1 VKVFAIAPYEGLKEI
16 IIELGRNQD
25 FELHVEV
32 GDLEKGVELASRAAD
47 QGFDIIISRGGTAE
61 LIQKKVSIPVI
72 EIEVSG
78 YDMLRVFTLVRDY
91 PGKAA
96 IVGFPPISEGA
107 ATVCQILEIDI
118 SPFVISKEE
127 EVKPTLKQ
135 LLEKGYEVIIGDV
148 ITVKEAENL
157 GLNGVLITSGKESI
171 LKAFQNAKK
180 IHNYFSILRRKLSI
194 AQQILQEEEEEGF
207 VVFDT
212 TFNSVYSNTCFIE
225 QLNETFKA
233 SIKIEEAVKEVIS
246 KGEYT
251 SLIENNNVFWKV
263 KGTKLQESEI
273 PLVLFR
279 LQRVETNQKRLSNGI
294 NIISS
299 LMNSIPIKSSF
310 IKSNQMKMVIQS
322 AERFSEKE
330 ESIWIIGEKGTGK
343 EKLAHYI
350 HYRSSKRS
358 FPLMTINC
366 SHLTAEQ
373 WNLLLSEEEGLLA
386 SNNNGTI
393 FFKNIDSIALS
404 DQKELM
410 SYLIKNKPKSR
421 IIASSNEN
429 ISTMIES
436 GAFLYD
442 LYYLLAQLTLSLPP
456 LSKRKEDID
465 HIARIF
471 INESNTKYGKQIAG
485 IRNEAIGEL
494 ENYSWPGNITQLK
507 QVINETVLIAN
518 GPFIEK
524 EDIHNI
530 LKTKLEETE
539 MAQLN
544 LTGTLEEIELRII
557 RQVWLEEGMN
567 QTKTAERLGINRT
580 TLWRKLKEL

>member
-1 VKVFAIAPYEGLKEI
+1 MKVLAIAPYEGLKEL
-16 IIELGRNQD
+16 IIELGSYQD
-25 FELHVEV
+25 FEIHVEV

-78 YDMLRVFTLVRDY
+78 YDMLRVLTLVRDY

-107 ATVCQILEIDI
+107 ATVSQLLEIDI
-118 SPFVISKEE
+118 PPYVISKEK

-180 IHNYFSILRRKLSI
+180 MHNYFSILRRKLSI
-194 AQQILQEEEEEGF
+194 AQQILQEEEGF

-212 TFNSVYSNTCFIE
+212 TFNSVYSNTCFSE
-225 QLNETFKA
+225 QLNKTFKA
-233 SIKIEEAVKEVIS
+233 SIKIEEAVTEVIS

-251 SLIENNNVFWKV
+251 SLMENNNVFWKV
-263 KGTKLQESEI
+263 KGTQLQGFEI
-273 PLVLFR
+273 SLVLFR
-279 LQRVETNQKRLSNGI
+279 LQRVESNQKRLSDGI

-299 LMNSIPIKSSF
+299 LMNSSPIKSSF

-322 AERFSEKE
+322 AERYSEKE
-330 ESIWIIGEKGTGK
+330 ESIWISGEKGTGK

-366 SHLTAEQ
+366 SLLTTEQ

-386 SNNNGTI
+386 SNDNGTI
-393 FFKNIDSIALS
+393 FLKNIDSVALS
-404 DQKELM
+404 NQKELM
-410 SYLIKNKPKSR
+410 SYLIKNNPKSR
-421 IIASSNEN
+421 IIASSSEN
-429 ISTMIES
+429 ILTMVES

-471 INESNTKYGKQIAG
+471 INEFNTKYGKQIAG

-507 QVINETVLIAN
+507 QVINETVLLAN

-524 EDIHNI
+524 EDINYI
-530 LKTKLEETE
+530 LKTKLKETE
-539 MAQLN
+539 LAQLD
-544 LTGTLEEIELRII
+544 LTGTLEEIEQRII
-557 RQVWLEEGMN
+557 RQVWQEEGMN

>member
-1 VKVFAIAPYEGLKEI
+1 MSIAPYEGLKEL

-25 FELHVEV
+25 FEIHVEV

-78 YDMLRVFTLVRDY
+78 YDMLRVLTLVRDY

-107 ATVCQILEIDI
+107 ATVSQLLEMDI
-118 SPFVISKEE
+118 SHYVISKEE

-135 LLEKGYEVIIGDV
+135 LLEEGYEVIIGDV

-157 GLNGVLITSGKESI
+157 GLNGILITSGKESI
-171 LKAFQNAKK
+171 LKAFQSAKK
-180 IHNYFSILRRKLSI
+180 MHNYFSILRGKLSI
-194 AQQILQEEEEEGF
+194 AQQILQVEEEGF

-212 TFNSVYSNTCFIE
+212 TFNHVYSNTYFTE
-225 QLNETFKA
+225 QLSKTFKA
-233 SIKIEEAVKEVIS
+233 SIKTEDAVTEVMA

-251 SLIENNNVFWKV
+251 TLIENNNVFWKV
-263 KGTKLQESEI
+263 KGTQLQGFEI
-273 PLVLFR
+273 SLVLFR
-279 LQRVETNQKRLSNGI
+279 LQRVESNHKRLSDGI

-299 LMNSIPIKSSF
+299 LMNSSPIKSSF
-310 IKSNQMKMVIQS
+310 IKSNQMKMVIQT
-322 AERFSEKE
+322 AEKYSEKE
-330 ESIWIIGEKGTGK
+330 ESIWISGEKGTGK

-350 HYRSSKRS
+350 HYRSSKRA
-358 FPLMTINC
+358 FPLVTINC
-366 SHLTAEQ
+366 SLLTAEQ
-373 WNLLLSEEEGLLA
+373 WNLLLNEEEGLLA
-386 SNNNGTI
+386 SNDNGTI
-393 FFKNIDSIALS
+393 FLKSIDSIALS
-404 DQKELM
+404 NQKELL
-410 SYLIKNKPKSR
+410 SYLKKNNPKSR
-421 IIASSNEN
+421 MIVSSSEN
-429 ISTMIES
+429 ILTMIES
-436 GAFLYD
+436 GVFLND
-442 LYYLLAQLTLSLPP
+442 LYYLLAQLTLSIPP

-485 IRNEAIGEL
+485 IRNEAIEEL

-507 QVINETVLIAN
+507 QVINETVLLAD
-518 GPFIEK
+518 GPFIER
-524 EDIHNI
+524 EDINYI
-530 LKTKLEETE
+530 LKTKVKETE
-539 MAQLN
+539 MTQLD
-544 LTGTLEEIELRII
+544 LTGTLEEIEHRII

>member
-1 VKVFAIAPYEGLKEI
+1 MAIAPYEGLKEL
-16 IIELGRNQD
+16 IIELGSYQD
-25 FELHVEV
+25 FEIHVEV

-78 YDMLRVFTLVRDY
+78 YDMLRVLTLVRDY

-107 ATVCQILEIDI
+107 ATVSQLLEIDI
-118 SPFVISKEE
+118 PPYVISKEK

-180 IHNYFSILRRKLSI
+180 MHNYFSILRRKLSI
-194 AQQILQEEEEEGF
+194 AQQILQEEEGF

-212 TFNSVYSNTCFIE
+212 TFNSVYSNTCFSE
-225 QLNETFKA
+225 QLNKTFKA
-233 SIKIEEAVKEVIS
+233 SIKIEEAVTEVIS

-251 SLIENNNVFWKV
+251 SLMENNNVFWKV
-263 KGTKLQESEI
+263 KGTQLQGFEI
-273 PLVLFR
+273 SLVLFR
-279 LQRVETNQKRLSNGI
+279 LQRVESNQKRLSDGI

-299 LMNSIPIKSSF
+299 LMNSSPIKSSF

-322 AERFSEKE
+322 AERYSEKE
-330 ESIWIIGEKGTGK
+330 ESIWISGEKGTGK

-366 SHLTAEQ
+366 SLLTTEQ

-386 SNNNGTI
+386 SNDNGTI
-393 FFKNIDSIALS
+393 FLKNIDSVALS
-404 DQKELM
+404 NQKELM
-410 SYLIKNKPKSR
+410 SYLIKNNPKSR
-421 IIASSNEN
+421 IIASSSEN
-429 ISTMIES
+429 ILTMVES

-471 INESNTKYGKQIAG
+471 INEFNTKYGKQIAG

-507 QVINETVLIAN
+507 QVINETVLLAN

-524 EDIHNI
+524 EDINYI
-530 LKTKLEETE
+530 LKTKLKETE
-539 MAQLN
+539 LAQLD
-544 LTGTLEEIELRII
+544 LTGTLEEIEQRII
-557 RQVWLEEGMN
+557 RQVWQEEGMN

>member
-1 VKVFAIAPYEGLKEI
+1 MKVFAIAPYEGLKES
-16 IIELGRNQD
+16 IIELGRSQD
-25 FELHVEV
+25 FEIHVEV

-47 QGFDIIISRGGTAE
+47 QGYDIIISRGGTAE

-78 YDMLRVFTLVRDY
+78 YDMLRVLTLVKDY

-107 ATVCQILEIDI
+107 ATVCQLLEIDI
-118 SPFVISKEE
+118 SPYVISKEE

-135 LLEKGYEVIIGDV
+135 LLEQGYEVIIGDV

-180 IHNYFSILRRKLSI
+180 MHNYFSVLRRKLSI
-194 AQQILQEEEEEGF
+194 AQQILQEEEEGF

-212 TFNSVYSNTCFIE
+212 TFNSVYSNAIFTE
-225 QLNETFKA
+225 QLNKTFKA
-233 SIKIEEAVKEVIS
+233 SIKIDEAVTEVIT

-263 KGTKLQESEI
+263 KGTKLQGFEI
-273 PLVLFR
+273 SLVLFR
-279 LQRVETNQKRLSNGI
+279 LQRVESNQKRLSDGI

-299 LMNSIPIKSSF
+299 LMNSSPIKSTF

-330 ESIWIIGEKGTGK
+330 ESIWISGDKGTGK

-350 HYRSSKRS
+350 HYRSSKRT

-366 SHLTAEQ
+366 SLLTAEQ
-373 WNLLLSEEEGLLA
+373 WNLLLSEEDGLLA
-386 SNNNGTI
+386 SNDNGTI

-404 DQKELM
+404 NQKELM
-410 SYLIKNKPKSR
+410 SYLKKNNLKSR
-421 IIASSNEN
+421 IISSSSDN
-429 ISTMIES
+429 ILTEIES
-436 GAFLYD
+436 GAFLYE

-471 INESNTKYGKQIAG
+471 INESNRKYGKQIAG
-485 IRNEAIGEL
+485 IRNEAIEEL

-507 QVINETVLIAN
+507 QVINETVLLAN

-524 EDIHNI
+524 GEINYI
-530 LKTKLEETE
+530 LKTKLKETE
-539 MAQLN
+539 MSQLD
-544 LTGTLEEIELRII
+544 LTGTLEEIEHRII

>member
-1 VKVFAIAPYEGLKEI
+1 VKVFAIAPYEGLKEL

-25 FELHVEV
+25 FEIHVEV

-180 IHNYFSILRRKLSI
+180 MHNYFSILRRKLSI
-194 AQQILQEEEEEGF
+194 AQQILQEEEEGF

-212 TFNSVYSNTCFIE
+212 TFNSVYSNTCFTE
-225 QLNETFKA
+225 QLNKTFKA
-233 SIKIEEAVKEVIS
+233 SIRIEEAVTEVIS

-263 KGTKLQESEI
+263 KGTKLQGFEI
-273 PLVLFR
+273 SLVLFR
-279 LQRVETNQKRLSNGI
+279 LHRVESNQKRLSDGI

-299 LMNSIPIKSSF
+299 LMNSSPIKSSF

-322 AERFSEKE
+322 AEKYSEKE
-330 ESIWIIGEKGTGK
+330 ESIWISGEKGTGK

-350 HYRSSKRS
+350 HYHSSKRS
-358 FPLMTINC
+358 FPLMTIHC
-366 SHLTAEQ
+366 SLLTADQ

-386 SNNNGTI
+386 SNDNGTI
-393 FFKNIDSIALS
+393 FLKNIDSIPLS
-404 DQKELM
+404 NQKELI
-410 SYLIKNKPKSR
+410 SYIKKNNLKSR
-421 IIASSNEN
+421 MIASSSEN
-429 ISTMIES
+429 ILIMIES
-436 GAFLYD
+436 GTFLHD

-485 IRNEAIGEL
+485 IRNEAIWEL

-507 QVINETVLIAN
+507 QVINEAVLIAN

-524 EDIHNI
+524 EDINNI

-539 MAQLN
+539 MAKLN
-544 LTGTLEEIELRII
+544 LSGTLEEIEMRII

-567 QTKTAERLGINRT
+567 QTKTAERLGITRT

>member
-1 VKVFAIAPYEGLKEI
+1 M
-16 IIELGRNQD
+16 ELGRNQD
-25 FELHVEV
+25 FEIHVEV

-78 YDMLRVFTLVRDY
+78 YDMLRVLTLVRDY

-118 SPFVISKEE
+118 SSNVISKEE
-127 EVKPTLKQ
+127 DVKPTLMQ

-180 IHNYFSILRRKLSI
+180 MHNYFSILRRKLSI
-194 AQQILQEEEEEGF
+194 AQQILQEEEEGV

-212 TFNSVYSNTCFIE
+212 TFNNVYSNTCFTE
-225 QLNETFKA
+225 QLNQTFKA
-233 SIKIEEAVKEVIS
+233 SIKIEEAVTEVIS
-246 KGEYT
+246 KGEYI
-251 SLIENNNVFWKV
+251 SLIEHNNVFWKV
-263 KGTKLQESEI
+263 KGTKLQESELS
-273 PLVLFR
+273 LVLFR
-279 LQRVETNQKRLSNGI
+279 LQRVESNQKRLSDGI
-294 NIISS
+294 TIISS
-299 LMNSIPIKSSF
+299 LMNSSPIKSSF
-310 IKSNQMKMVIQS
+310 IKSNQMKMVIES
-322 AERFSEKE
+322 AERYSEKE
-330 ESIWIIGEKGTGK
+330 ESIWISGEKGTGK

-366 SHLTAEQ
+366 SLLTADQ

-386 SNNNGTI
+386 SNDNGTI
-393 FFKNIDSIALS
+393 FLKNIDSIALS
-404 DQKELM
+404 NQKELM
-410 SYLIKNKPKSR
+410 SYLKKNNLRSR
-421 IIASSNEN
+421 IIASSSGN
-429 ISTMIES
+429 ILTMIES
-436 GAFLYD
+436 GTFLYD
-442 LYYLLAQLTLSLPP
+442 LYYLLAHLTLSLPP

-485 IRNEAIGEL
+485 IRNEAVWEL

-507 QVINETVLIAN
+507 QVINEAVLLAN

-524 EDIHNI
+524 EDINEV

-539 MAQLN
+539 MTQLN
-544 LTGTLEEIELRII
+544 LTGTLEEIEMRII

-567 QTKTAERLGINRT
+567 QTKTAERLGITRT

>member
-1 VKVFAIAPYEGLKEI
+1 MKVLAIAPYEGLKEL

-25 FELHVEV
+25 FEIHVEV
-32 GDLEKGVELASRAAD
+32 GDLEKGVELASHAVD
-47 QGFDIIISRGGTAE
+47 EGFDIIISRGGTAE
-61 LIQKKVSIPVI
+61 LIQRKVSIPVI

-78 YDMLRVFTLVRDY
+78 YDMLRVLTLVRDY

-107 ATVCQILEIDI
+107 ATVSQLLEMDI
-118 SPFVISKEE
+118 SPCVISKEE

-157 GLNGVLITSGKESI
+157 GLIGILITSGKESI

-180 IHNYFSILRRKLSI
+180 MHNYFSILRRKLSI
-194 AQQILQEEEEEGF
+194 AHQILQDEEEGF

-212 TFNSVYSNTCFIE
+212 TFNSVYSNTCFTE
-225 QLNETFKA
+225 QLNKTFKA
-233 SIKIEEAVKEVIS
+233 SIKIEEAVTEVIS

-263 KGTKLQESEI
+263 KGTKLQGFEI
-273 PLVLFR
+273 SLVLFR
-279 LQRVETNQKRLSNGI
+279 LQRVESNHKRLSDGI

-299 LMNSIPIKSSF
+299 LMNSSPIKSSF
-310 IKSNQMKMVIQS
+310 IKSSQMKMVIQS
-322 AERFSEKE
+322 AESYSEKE
-330 ESIWIIGEKGTGK
+330 ESIWISGEKGTGK

-350 HYRSSKRS
+350 HYHSSKRS

-366 SHLTAEQ
+366 SLLTAEQ
-373 WNLLLSEEEGLLA
+373 WNLLLSEEEGLLG
-386 SNNNGTI
+386 SNDNGTV
-393 FFKNIDSIALS
+393 FLKNIDSIALS
-404 DQKELM
+404 NQKELM
-410 SYLIKNKPKSR
+410 SYLIKNNPKSR
-421 IIASSNEN
+421 IIASSSEN
-429 ISTMIES
+429 ILTMIEND
-436 GAFLYD
+436 AFLYD

-507 QVINETVLIAN
+507 QVINETVLLAN

-524 EDIHNI
+524 EDINFI
-530 LKTKLEETE
+530 LKTKVKETE
-539 MAQLN
+539 MAN
-544 LTGTLEEIELRII
+544 LDLKGTLEEIEQRII
-557 RQVWLEEGMN
+557 KKVWQEEGMN
-567 QTKTAERLGINRT
+567 QTKTAERLGITRT

>member
-1 VKVFAIAPYEGLKEI
+1 VKVLAIAPYEGLKEL
-16 IIELGRNQD
+16 IIELGSNQD
-25 FELHVEV
+25 FEIHVEV

-78 YDMLRVFTLVRDY
+78 YDMLRVLTLVRDY

-107 ATVCQILEIDI
+107 ATVSQLLEIDI
-118 SPFVISKEE
+118 PPYVISKEE

-180 IHNYFSILRRKLSI
+180 MHNYFSILSRKLSI
-194 AQQILQEEEEEGF
+194 AQQILQEEEGF

-212 TFNSVYSNTCFIE
+212 TFNSVYSNACFSE
-225 QLNETFKA
+225 QLNKTFKA
-233 SIKIEEAVKEVIS
+233 SIKIEEAVTEVIS

-251 SLIENNNVFWKV
+251 SLMENNNVFWKV
-263 KGTKLQESEI
+263 KGTQLQGFEI
-273 PLVLFR
+273 SLVLFR
-279 LQRVETNQKRLSNGI
+279 LQRVESNQKRLSDGI

-299 LMNSIPIKSSF
+299 LMNSSPIKSSF

-322 AERFSEKE
+322 AERYSEKE
-330 ESIWIIGEKGTGK
+330 ESIWISGEKGTGK

-366 SHLTAEQ
+366 SLLTAEQ

-386 SNNNGTI
+386 SNDNGTI
-393 FFKNIDSIALS
+393 FLKNIDSVALS
-404 DQKELM
+404 NQKELM
-410 SYLIKNKPKSR
+410 SYLIKNNPKSR
-421 IIASSNEN
+421 IIASSSEN
-429 ISTMIES
+429 ILTMVES

-471 INESNTKYGKQIAG
+471 INEFNTKYGKQIAG

-507 QVINETVLIAN
+507 QVINETVLLAN

-524 EDIHNI
+524 GDINYI
-530 LKTKLEETE
+530 LKTKLKETE
-539 MAQLN
+539 LAQLD
-544 LTGTLEEIELRII
+544 LTGTLEEIEQRII
-557 RQVWLEEGMN
+557 RQVWQEEGMN

>member
-1 VKVFAIAPYEGLKEI
+1 MKVLVIAPYEGLREL
-16 IIELGRNQD
+16 IIEIGRNQD
-25 FELHVEV
+25 IEIHVEV
-32 GDLEKGVELASRAAD
+32 GDLEKGVELASSAVE
-47 QGFDIIISRGGTAE
+47 QGYDIIISRGGTAE

-78 YDMLRVFTLVRDY
+78 YDMLRVLTLVKDY

-135 LLEKGYEVIIGDV
+135 LLQKGYEVIIGDV

-180 IHNYFSILRRKLSI
+180 IHNYFSLLRRKLSI
-194 AQQILQEEEEEGF
+194 AEQILQAEKDGF

-212 TFNSVYSNTCFIE
+212 TFNNVYSNTCFTE
-225 QLNETFKA
+225 QLNKTFNA
-233 SIKIEEAVKEVIS
+233 SIKIEEAVREVVL
-246 KGEYT
+246 KGKYT
-251 SLIENNNVFWKV
+251 SLIENNNDFWKV
-263 KGTKLQESEI
+263 KGTMLQGFEI
-273 PLVLFR
+273 SLVLFR
-279 LQRVETNQKRLSNGI
+279 LQRVESDKKSLSDGI
-294 NIISS
+294 NFSS
-299 LMNSIPIKSSF
+299 FMNSSPIKSSF
-310 IKSNQMKMVIQS
+310 IRNNQMKMIIKS
-322 AERFSEKE
+322 AERYSEKK
-330 ESIWIIGEKGTGK
+330 ESIWISGEKGTGK

-350 HYRSSKRS
+350 HFRSSKQS

-366 SHLTAEQ
+366 SLLTAEQ
-373 WNLLLSEEEGLLA
+373 WNLLLSEEDGLLS
-386 SNNNGTI
+386 SNDNGTI
-393 FFKNIDSIALS
+393 FLKNIDSIALS
-404 DQKELM
+404 IQKELV
-410 SYLIKNKPKSR
+410 SYFIKNNPKAR
-421 IIASSNEN
+421 VIASSREN
-429 ISTMIES
+429 ILNMIEN
-436 GAFLYD
+436 GAFLGD
-442 LYYLLAQLTLSLPP
+442 LYYLLAQLTLSLPQ

-471 INESNTKYGKQIAG
+471 INEANTKYGKQMAG
-485 IRNEAIGEL
+485 IRNEAIEEL
-494 ENYSWPGNITQLK
+494 ENYNWPGNITQLK
-507 QVINETVLIAN
+507 QVINESVLLAN

-524 EDIHNI
+524 EDMNYI

-539 MAQLN
+539 MAQLDFK
-544 LTGTLEEIELRII
+544 GTLEEIEQKII
-557 RQVWLEEGMN
+557 RRVWLEEGMN

>member
-1 VKVFAIAPYEGLKEI
+1 MKVLAIAPYEGLKELI
-16 IIELGRNQD
+16 IDLGRNQD
-25 FELHVEV
+25 FEMHVEV

-78 YDMLRVFTLVRDY
+78 YDMLRVLTLVRDY

-107 ATVCQILEIDI
+107 STVSQLLEMDI
-118 SPFVISKEE
+118 SHYVISKEE

-135 LLEKGYEVIIGDV
+135 LLEEGYEVIIGDV

-157 GLNGVLITSGKESI
+157 GLNGILITSGKESI

-180 IHNYFSILRRKLSI
+180 MHNYFSILRRKLSI
-194 AQQILQEEEEEGF
+194 AQQILQEEEDGF

-212 TFNSVYSNTCFIE
+212 TFNHVYSNTYFIE
-225 QLNETFKA
+225 QLNKTFKA
-233 SIKIEEAVKEVIS
+233 SIKIEEAVTEVIS

-251 SLIENNNVFWKV
+251 TLIENNNVFWKV
-263 KGTKLQESEI
+263 KGTKLQGFERS
-273 PLVLFR
+273 LVLFR
-279 LQRVETNQKRLSNGI
+279 LQRVESNQKRLSDGI

-299 LMNSIPIKSSF
+299 LMNSSPIKSSF

-322 AERFSEKE
+322 ADKYSEKE
-330 ESIWIIGEKGTGK
+330 ESIWISGEKGTGK

-350 HYRSSKRS
+350 HYHSSKRS

-366 SHLTAEQ
+366 SLLTEEQ
-373 WNLLLSEEEGLLA
+373 WELLLSEEEGLLA
-386 SNNNGTI
+386 SNDHGTI
-393 FFKNIDSIALS
+393 FLKNIDSIALAN
-404 DQKELM
+404 QKELM
-410 SYLIKNKPKSR
+410 SYLIKNNPKSR
-421 IIASSNEN
+421 MIASSSEN
-429 ISTMIES
+429 ILTMIES
-436 GAFLYD
+436 GAFIYD
-442 LYYLLAQLTLSLPP
+442 LYYLLAQFTLSIPA

-471 INESNTKYGKQIAG
+471 INEFNTKYGKQIAG

-507 QVINETVLIAN
+507 QVINETVLLAN

-524 EDIHNI
+524 EDINYN
-530 LKTKLEETE
+530 LKNKVKETE
-539 MAQLN
+539 MAQLD
-544 LTGTLEEIELRII
+544 LTGTLEEIEHRII

>member
-1 VKVFAIAPYEGLKEI
+1 VKVLAIAPYEGLKEL
-16 IIELGRNQD
+16 IIELGSNQD
-25 FELHVEV
+25 FEIHVEV

-78 YDMLRVFTLVRDY
+78 YDMLRVLTLVRDY

-107 ATVCQILEIDI
+107 ATVSQLLEIDI
-118 SPFVISKEE
+118 PPYVISKEE

-180 IHNYFSILRRKLSI
+180 MHNYFSILSRKLSI
-194 AQQILQEEEEEGF
+194 AQQILQEEEGF

-212 TFNSVYSNTCFIE
+212 TFNSVYSNACFSE
-225 QLNETFKA
+225 QLNKTFKA
-233 SIKIEEAVKEVIS
+233 SIKIEEAVTEVIS

-251 SLIENNNVFWKV
+251 SLMENNNVFWKV
-263 KGTKLQESEI
+263 KGTQLQGFEI
-273 PLVLFR
+273 SLVLFR
-279 LQRVETNQKRLSNGI
+279 LQRVESNQKRLSDGI

-299 LMNSIPIKSSF
+299 LMNSSPIKSSF

-322 AERFSEKE
+322 AERYSEKE
-330 ESIWIIGEKGTGK
+330 ESILISGEKGTGK

-366 SHLTAEQ
+366 SLLTTEQ

-386 SNNNGTI
+386 SNDNGTI
-393 FFKNIDSIALS
+393 FLKNIDSVALS
-404 DQKELM
+404 NQKELM
-410 SYLIKNKPKSR
+410 SYLVKNNPKSR
-421 IIASSNEN
+421 IIASSSEN
-429 ISTMIES
+429 ILTMVES

-471 INESNTKYGKQIAG
+471 INEFNTKYGKQIAG

-507 QVINETVLIAN
+507 QVINETVLLAN

-524 EDIHNI
+524 EDINYI
-530 LKTKLEETE
+530 LKTKLKETE
-539 MAQLN
+539 LAQLD
-544 LTGTLEEIELRII
+544 LTGTLEEIEQRII
-557 RQVWLEEGMN
+557 RQVWQEEGMN

>member
-1 VKVFAIAPYEGLKEI
+1 MKVFAIAPYEGLKEL

-25 FELHVEV
+25 FEIHVEV

-78 YDMLRVFTLVRDY
+78 YDMLRVLTLVRDY

-118 SPFVISKEE
+118 SPYVISKEE
-127 EVKPTLKQ
+127 DVKPTLMQ

-180 IHNYFSILRRKLSI
+180 MHNYFSILRRKLSI
-194 AQQILQEEEEEGF
+194 AQQILQEEEEGV

-212 TFNSVYSNTCFIE
+212 TFNNVYSNTCFTE
-225 QLNETFKA
+225 QLNQTFKA
-233 SIKIEEAVKEVIS
+233 SIKIEEAVTEVIS
-246 KGEYT
+246 KGEYI
-251 SLIENNNVFWKV
+251 SLIEHNNVFWKV
-263 KGTKLQESEI
+263 KGTKLQESELS
-273 PLVLFR
+273 LVLFR
-279 LQRVETNQKRLSNGI
+279 LQRVESNQKRLSDGI

-299 LMNSIPIKSSF
+299 LMNSSPIKSSF

-322 AERFSEKE
+322 AERYSEKE
-330 ESIWIIGEKGTGK
+330 ESIWISGEKGTGK

-358 FPLMTINC
+358 FPLMTIHC
-366 SHLTAEQ
+366 SLLKADQ

-386 SNNNGTI
+386 SNDNGTI
-393 FFKNIDSIALS
+393 FLKNIDSISLFN
-404 DQKELM
+404 QKELL
-410 SYLIKNKPKSR
+410 SYLIKNNPKSR
-421 IIASSNEN
+421 IIVSSSEN
-429 ISTMIES
+429 ILTMIES
-436 GAFLYD
+436 GTFLYD
-442 LYYLLAQLTLSLPP
+442 LYYLLAHLTLSLPP

-485 IRNEAIGEL
+485 IRNEAVWEL

-507 QVINETVLIAN
+507 QVINETVLLAN

-524 EDIHNI
+524 EDINTI
-530 LKTKLEETE
+530 LKTKLKETE
-539 MAQLN
+539 MAKLN
-544 LTGTLEEIELRII
+544 LSGTLEEIEMRII

-567 QTKTAERLGINRT
+567 QTKTAERLGITRT

>member
-1 VKVFAIAPYEGLKEI
+1 LAIAPYEGLKEL

-25 FELHVEV
+25 FEIHVEV

-78 YDMLRVFTLVRDY
+78 YDMLRVLTLVRDY

-107 ATVCQILEIDI
+107 ATVSQILEMDI
-118 SPFVISKEE
+118 SHYVISKEE

-135 LLEKGYEVIIGDV
+135 MLEKGYEVIIGDV

-180 IHNYFSILRRKLSI
+180 MHNYFSILRRKLSI
-194 AQQILQEEEEEGF
+194 AQQILQEEEEGY

-212 TFNSVYSNTCFIE
+212 TFNNVYSNTCFTE
-225 QLNETFKA
+225 QLNKTFKA
-233 SIKIEEAVKEVIS
+233 SIKIEEAVTEVIS
-246 KGEYT
+246 KDEYT

-263 KGTKLQESEI
+263 KGTKLEGFEI
-273 PLVLFR
+273 SLVLFR
-279 LQRVETNQKRLSNGI
+279 LQRVESNQKRLSDGI

-299 LMNSIPIKSSF
+299 IMNSSPIKSSF

-322 AERFSEKE
+322 AERYSEKE
-330 ESIWIIGEKGTGK
+330 ESIWISGEKGTGK

-350 HYRSSKRS
+350 HYRSTKRS

-366 SHLTAEQ
+366 ALLTAEQ
-373 WNLLLSEEEGLLA
+373 WNLLLSEEESLLA
-386 SNNNGTI
+386 SNDKGTI
-393 FFKNIDSIALS
+393 FFKNIDSVALS
-404 DQKELM
+404 NQKELM
-410 SYLIKNKPKSR
+410 SYLIKNNPKSR
-421 IIASSNEN
+421 IITSSSEN
-429 ISTMIES
+429 ILTMIEN

-442 LYYLLAQLTLSLPP
+442 LYYLLAQFTLSLPP

-507 QVINETVLIAN
+507 QVINETVLLAN

-524 EDIHNI
+524 EDINYI
-530 LKTKLEETE
+530 LKTKLKETE
-539 MAQLN
+539 MAQLD
-544 LTGTLEEIELRII
+544 LTGTLEEIEQRII
-557 RQVWLEEGMN
+557 RQVWQEEGMN

>member
-1 VKVFAIAPYEGLKEI
+1 MKVFAIAPYEGLKEL

-25 FELHVEV
+25 FEIHVEV

-47 QGFDIIISRGGTAE
+47 QGYDIIISRGGTAE

-78 YDMLRVFTLVRDY
+78 YDMLRVLTLVKDY

-107 ATVCQILEIDI
+107 ATVCQLLEIDI
-118 SPFVISKEE
+118 SPYVIPKEE

-135 LLEKGYEVIIGDV
+135 MLEQGYEVIIGDV

-180 IHNYFSILRRKLSI
+180 MHYYFSVLRRKLSI
-194 AQQILQEEEEEGF
+194 AQQILQEEEEGF

-212 TFNSVYSNTCFIE
+212 TFNSVYSNAIFTE
-225 QLNETFKA
+225 QLNKTFKA
-233 SIKIEEAVKEVIS
+233 SIKIEEAVTEVIT

-263 KGTKLQESEI
+263 KGTKLQGFEI
-273 PLVLFR
+273 SLVLFR
-279 LQRVETNQKRLSNGI
+279 LQRVESNQKRLSDGI

-299 LMNSIPIKSSF
+299 LMNSSPIKSTF

-330 ESIWIIGEKGTGK
+330 ESIWISGEKGTGK

-350 HYRSSKRS
+350 HYRSAKRS

-366 SHLTAEQ
+366 SIFTPEQ
-373 WNLLLSEEEGLLA
+373 WNLLLSEEDGLLA
-386 SNNNGTI
+386 SNDNGTI

-404 DQKELM
+404 NQKELM
-410 SYLIKNKPKSR
+410 SYLKKNNPKSR
-421 IIASSNEN
+421 IIASSSEN
-429 ISTMIES
+429 ILTMIES
-436 GAFLYD
+436 GVFLYD

-471 INESNTKYGKQIAG
+471 INESNRKYGKQIAG
-485 IRNEAIGEL
+485 IRNEAIEEL

-507 QVINETVLIAN
+507 QVINETVLLAN

-524 EDIHNI
+524 GEINYI
-530 LKTKLEETE
+530 LKTKLKETE
-539 MAQLN
+539 MSQLD
-544 LTGTLEEIELRII
+544 LTGTLEEIEQRII

>member
-1 VKVFAIAPYEGLKEI
+1 MAIAPYEGLKEL
-16 IIELGRNQD
+16 IIELGSNQD
-25 FELHVEV
+25 FEIHVEV

-78 YDMLRVFTLVRDY
+78 YDMLRVLTLVRDY

-107 ATVCQILEIDI
+107 ATVSQLLEIDI
-118 SPFVISKEE
+118 PPYVISKEE

-180 IHNYFSILRRKLSI
+180 MHNYFSILSRKLSI
-194 AQQILQEEEEEGF
+194 AQQILQEEEGF

-212 TFNSVYSNTCFIE
+212 TFNSVYSNACFSE
-225 QLNETFKA
+225 QLNKTFKA
-233 SIKIEEAVKEVIS
+233 SIKIEEAVTEVIS

-251 SLIENNNVFWKV
+251 SLMENNNVFWKV
-263 KGTKLQESEI
+263 RGTQLQGFEI
-273 PLVLFR
+273 SLVLFR
-279 LQRVETNQKRLSNGI
+279 LQRVESNQKRLSNGI

-299 LMNSIPIKSSF
+299 LMNSSPVKSSF

-322 AERFSEKE
+322 AERYSEKE
-330 ESIWIIGEKGTGK
+330 ESIWISGEKGTGK

-366 SHLTAEQ
+366 SLLTAEQ

-386 SNNNGTI
+386 SNDNGTI
-393 FFKNIDSIALS
+393 FLKNIDSVALS
-404 DQKELM
+404 NQKELM
-410 SYLIKNKPKSR
+410 SYLIKNNPKSR
-421 IIASSNEN
+421 IIASSSEN
-429 ISTMIES
+429 ILTMVES

-456 LSKRKEDID
+456 LSKRIEDID

-471 INESNTKYGKQIAG
+471 INEFNTKYGKQIAG

-507 QVINETVLIAN
+507 QVINETVLLAN

-524 EDIHNI
+524 EDINYI
-530 LKTKLEETE
+530 LKTKVKETE
-539 MAQLN
+539 LAQLD
-544 LTGTLEEIELRII
+544 LTGTLEEIEQRII
-557 RQVWLEEGMN
+557 RQVWQEEGMN

>member
-1 VKVFAIAPYEGLKEI
+1 PYEGLKEL

-25 FELHVEV
+25 FEIHVEV

-118 SPFVISKEE
+118 SPNVISKQE

-135 LLEKGYEVIIGDV
+135 LVEKGYEVIIGDV

-180 IHNYFSILRRKLSI
+180 MHNYFSILRRKLSI
-194 AQQILQEEEEEGF
+194 AQQILQEEEEGF

-212 TFNSVYSNTCFIE
+212 TFNSVYSNTCFTE
-225 QLNETFKA
+225 QLNKTFKA
-233 SIKIEEAVKEVIS
+233 SIRIEEAVTEVIS

-263 KGTKLQESEI
+263 KGTKLQGFEI
-273 PLVLFR
+273 SLVLFR
-279 LQRVETNQKRLSNGI
+279 LHRVESNQKRLSDGI

-299 LMNSIPIKSSF
+299 LMNSSPIKSSF

-322 AERFSEKE
+322 AEKYSEKE
-330 ESIWIIGEKGTGK
+330 ESIWISGEKGTGK

-350 HYRSSKRS
+350 HYHSSKRS
-358 FPLMTINC
+358 FPLMTIHC
-366 SHLTAEQ
+366 SLLTADQ

-386 SNNNGTI
+386 SNDNGTI
-393 FFKNIDSIALS
+393 FLKNIDSIPLS
-404 DQKELM
+404 NQKELISYIKKNNLM
-410 SYLIKNKPKSR
+410 SR
-421 IIASSNEN
+421 MIASSSEN
-429 ISTMIES
+429 ILIMIES
-436 GAFLYD
+436 GTFLHD

-485 IRNEAIGEL
+485 IRNEAIWEL

-507 QVINETVLIAN
+507 QVINEAVLIAN

-524 EDIHNI
+524 EDINNI

-539 MAQLN
+539 MAKLN
-544 LTGTLEEIELRII
+544 LSGTLEEIEMRII

-567 QTKTAERLGINRT
+567 QTKTAERLGITRT

>member
-1 VKVFAIAPYEGLKEI
+1 MKVLVIAPYEGLREL
-16 IIELGRNQD
+16 IIEIGRNQD
-25 FELHVEV
+25 IEIHVEV
-32 GDLEKGVELASRAAD
+32 GDLEKGVELASSAEE
-47 QGFDIIISRGGTAE
+47 QGYDIIISRGGTAE

-78 YDMLRVFTLVRDY
+78 YDMLRVLTLVKDY

-107 ATVCQILEIDI
+107 ATVCQLLEIDI

-135 LLEKGYEVIIGDV
+135 LLKKGYEVIIGDV

-194 AQQILQEEEEEGF
+194 AEQILQAEKDGF

-212 TFNSVYSNTCFIE
+212 TFHNVYSNTCFTE
-225 QLNETFKA
+225 QLNKTFNA
-233 SIKIEEAVKEVIS
+233 SIKIEEAVREVVL

-251 SLIENNNVFWKV
+251 SLIENNNDFWKV
-263 KGTKLQESEI
+263 KGTMLHGFEMS
-273 PLVLFR
+273 LVLFR
-279 LQRVETNQKRLSNGI
+279 LQRVESDKKRLSNGI
-294 NIISS
+294 NFSS
-299 LMNSIPIKSSF
+299 FMNSSPIKSSF
-310 IKSNQMKMVIQS
+310 IKNNQMKMIIKS
-322 AERFSEKE
+322 AERYSEKK
-330 ESIWIIGEKGTGK
+330 ESIWISGEIGTGK

-350 HYRSSKRS
+350 HFRSSKQS
-358 FPLMTINC
+358 LMTINC
-366 SHLTAEQ
+366 SLLTAEQ
-373 WNLLLSEEEGLLA
+373 WKLLLSEEDGLLS
-386 SNNNGTI
+386 SNDNGTI
-393 FFKNIDSIALS
+393 FLKNIDSIALS
-404 DQKELM
+404 IQKELV
-410 SYLIKNKPKSR
+410 SYFKKNYPKAR
-421 IIASSNEN
+421 VIASSSEN
-429 ISTMIES
+429 ILNMIEN
-436 GAFLYD
+436 GAFLGD
-442 LYYLLAQLTLSLPP
+442 LYYLLAQLTLSLPQ

-471 INESNTKYGKQIAG
+471 INEANTKYGKQIAG
-485 IRNEAIGEL
+485 IRNEAIEEL
-494 ENYSWPGNITQLK
+494 ENYNWPGNITQLK
-507 QVINETVLIAN
+507 QVINESVLLAN

-524 EDIHNI
+524 EDMNYI

-539 MAQLN
+539 MAQLDFK
-544 LTGTLEEIELRII
+544 GTLEEIEQKII
-557 RQVWLEEGMN
+557 RRVWLEEGMN

>member
-1 VKVFAIAPYEGLKEI
+1 MIAPYEGLREL
-16 IIELGRNQD
+16 IIEIGRNQD
-25 FELHVEV
+25 IEIHVEV
-32 GDLEKGVELASRAAD
+32 GDLEKGVELASSAVE
-47 QGFDIIISRGGTAE
+47 QGYDIIISRGGTAE

-78 YDMLRVFTLVRDY
+78 YDMLRVLTLVKDY

-135 LLEKGYEVIIGDV
+135 LLQKGYEVIIGDV

-180 IHNYFSILRRKLSI
+180 IHNYFSLLRRKLSI
-194 AQQILQEEEEEGF
+194 AEQILQAEKDGF

-212 TFNSVYSNTCFIE
+212 TFNNVYSNTCFTE
-225 QLNETFKA
+225 QLNKTFNA
-233 SIKIEEAVKEVIS
+233 SIKIEEAVREVVL
-246 KGEYT
+246 KGKYT
-251 SLIENNNVFWKV
+251 SLIENNNDFWKV
-263 KGTKLQESEI
+263 KGTMLQGFEI
-273 PLVLFR
+273 SLVLFR
-279 LQRVETNQKRLSNGI
+279 LQRVESDKKRLSDGI
-294 NIISS
+294 NFSS
-299 LMNSIPIKSSF
+299 FMNSSPIKSSF
-310 IKSNQMKMVIQS
+310 IRNNQMKMIIKS
-322 AERFSEKE
+322 AERYSEKK
-330 ESIWIIGEKGTGK
+330 ESIWISGEKGTGK

-350 HYRSSKRS
+350 HFRSSKQS

-366 SHLTAEQ
+366 SLLTAEQ
-373 WNLLLSEEEGLLA
+373 WNLLLSEEDGLLS
-386 SNNNGTI
+386 SNDNGTI
-393 FFKNIDSIALS
+393 FLKNIDSIALS
-404 DQKELM
+404 IQKELV
-410 SYLIKNKPKSR
+410 SYFIKNNPKAR
-421 IIASSNEN
+421 VIASSREN
-429 ISTMIES
+429 ILNMIEN
-436 GAFLYD
+436 GAFLGD
-442 LYYLLAQLTLSLPP
+442 LYYLLAQLTLSLPQ

-471 INESNTKYGKQIAG
+471 INEANTKYGKQMAG
-485 IRNEAIGEL
+485 IRNEAIEEL
-494 ENYSWPGNITQLK
+494 ENYNWPGNITQLK
-507 QVINETVLIAN
+507 QVINESVLLAN

-524 EDIHNI
+524 EDMNYI

-539 MAQLN
+539 MAQLDFK
-544 LTGTLEEIELRII
+544 GTLEEIEQKII
-557 RQVWLEEGMN
+557 RRVWLEEGMN

>member
-1 VKVFAIAPYEGLKEI
+1 MKVLVIAPYEGLREL
-16 IIELGRNQD
+16 IIEIGRNQD
-25 FELHVEV
+25 IEIHVEV
-32 GDLEKGVELASRAAD
+32 GDLEKGVELASSAVE
-47 QGFDIIISRGGTAE
+47 QGYDIIISRGGTAE

-78 YDMLRVFTLVRDY
+78 YDMLRVLTLVKDY

-135 LLEKGYEVIIGDV
+135 LLQKGYEVIIGDV

-180 IHNYFSILRRKLSI
+180 IHNYFSLLRRKLSI
-194 AQQILQEEEEEGF
+194 AEQILQAEKDGF

-212 TFNSVYSNTCFIE
+212 TFNNVYSNTCFTE
-225 QLNETFKA
+225 QLNKTFNA
-233 SIKIEEAVKEVIS
+233 SIKIEEAVREVVL
-246 KGEYT
+246 KGKYT
-251 SLIENNNVFWKV
+251 SLIENNNDFWKV
-263 KGTKLQESEI
+263 KGTMLQGFEI
-273 PLVLFR
+273 SLVLFR
-279 LQRVETNQKRLSNGI
+279 LQRVESDKKRLSDGI
-294 NIISS
+294 NFSS
-299 LMNSIPIKSSF
+299 FMNSSPIKSSF
-310 IKSNQMKMVIQS
+310 IRNNQMKMIIKS
-322 AERFSEKE
+322 AERYSEKK
-330 ESIWIIGEKGTGK
+330 ESIWISGEKGTGK

-350 HYRSSKRS
+350 HFRSSKQS

-366 SHLTAEQ
+366 SLLTAEQ
-373 WNLLLSEEEGLLA
+373 WNLLLSEEDGLLS
-386 SNNNGTI
+386 SNDNGTI
-393 FFKNIDSIALS
+393 FLKNIDSIALS
-404 DQKELM
+404 IQKELV
-410 SYLIKNKPKSR
+410 SYFIKNNPKAR
-421 IIASSNEN
+421 VIASSREN
-429 ISTMIES
+429 ILNMIEN
-436 GAFLYD
+436 GAFLGD
-442 LYYLLAQLTLSLPP
+442 LYYLLAQLTLSLPQ

-471 INESNTKYGKQIAG
+471 INEANTKYGKQMAG
-485 IRNEAIGEL
+485 IRNEAIEEL
-494 ENYSWPGNITQLK
+494 ENYNWPGNITQLK
-507 QVINETVLIAN
+507 QVINESVLLAN

-524 EDIHNI
+524 EDMNYI

-539 MAQLN
+539 MAQLDFK
-544 LTGTLEEIELRII
+544 GTLEEIEQKII
-557 RQVWLEEGMN
+557 RRVWLEEGMN

>member
-1 VKVFAIAPYEGLKEI
+1 MKVLAIAPYEGLKEL
-16 IIELGRNQD
+16 IIELGSNQD
-25 FELHVEV
+25 FEIHVEV

-78 YDMLRVFTLVRDY
+78 YDMLRVLTLVRDY

-107 ATVCQILEIDI
+107 ATVSQLLEIDI
-118 SPFVISKEE
+118 PPYVISKEE

-180 IHNYFSILRRKLSI
+180 MHNYFSLLRRKLSI
-194 AQQILQEEEEEGF
+194 AQQILQEEEGF

-212 TFNSVYSNTCFIE
+212 TFNSVYSNTCFSE
-225 QLNETFKA
+225 QLNKTFKA
-233 SIKIEEAVKEVIS
+233 SIKIEEAVTEVIS

-251 SLIENNNVFWKV
+251 SLMENNNVFWKV
-263 KGTKLQESEI
+263 KGTQLQGFEI
-273 PLVLFR
+273 SLVLFR
-279 LQRVETNQKRLSNGI
+279 LQRVESNQKKLSDGI

-299 LMNSIPIKSSF
+299 LMNSSPIKSSF

-322 AERFSEKE
+322 AERYSEKE
-330 ESIWIIGEKGTGK
+330 ESIWISGEKGTGK

-366 SHLTAEQ
+366 SLLKAEQ
-373 WNLLLSEEEGLLA
+373 WNLLLSEEDGLLA
-386 SNNNGTI
+386 SNDNGTI
-393 FFKNIDSIALS
+393 FLKNIDSVALS
-404 DQKELM
+404 NQKELM
-410 SYLIKNKPKSR
+410 SYLIKNNPKSR
-421 IIASSNEN
+421 IIASSSEN
-429 ISTMIES
+429 ILTMVES

-471 INESNTKYGKQIAG
+471 INEFNTKYGKQIAG

-507 QVINETVLIAN
+507 QVINETVLLAN

-524 EDIHNI
+524 EDINYI
-530 LKTKLEETE
+530 LKTKLKETE
-539 MAQLN
+539 LAQLD
-544 LTGTLEEIELRII
+544 LTGTLEEIEQRII
-557 RQVWLEEGMN
+557 RQVWQEEGMN

>member
-1 VKVFAIAPYEGLKEI
+1 MKVFAIAPYEGLKEI
-16 IIELGRNQD
+16 IMELGRNQD
-25 FELHVEV
+25 FEIHVEV

-78 YDMLRVFTLVRDY
+78 YDMLRVLTLVRDY

-118 SPFVISKEE
+118 SSNVISKEE
-127 EVKPTLKQ
+127 DVKPTLMQ

-180 IHNYFSILRRKLSI
+180 MHNYFSILRRKLSI
-194 AQQILQEEEEEGF
+194 AQQILQEEEEGV

-212 TFNSVYSNTCFIE
+212 TFNNVYSNTCFTE
-225 QLNETFKA
+225 QLNQTFKA
-233 SIKIEEAVKEVIS
+233 SIKIEEAVTEVIS
-246 KGEYT
+246 KGEYI
-251 SLIENNNVFWKV
+251 SLIEHNNVFWKV
-263 KGTKLQESEI
+263 KGTKLQESELS
-273 PLVLFR
+273 LVLFR
-279 LQRVETNQKRLSNGI
+279 LQRVESNQKRLSDGI
-294 NIISS
+294 TIISS
-299 LMNSIPIKSSF
+299 LMNSSPIKSSF
-310 IKSNQMKMVIQS
+310 IKSNQMKMVIES
-322 AERFSEKE
+322 AERYSEKE
-330 ESIWIIGEKGTGK
+330 ESIWISGEKGTGK

-358 FPLMTINC
+358 FPLMKINC
-366 SHLTAEQ
+366 SLLTADQ

-386 SNNNGTI
+386 SNDNGTI
-393 FFKNIDSIALS
+393 FLKNIDSIALS
-404 DQKELM
+404 NQKELM
-410 SYLIKNKPKSR
+410 SYLKKNNLRSR
-421 IIASSNEN
+421 IIASSSGN
-429 ISTMIES
+429 ILTMIES
-436 GAFLYD
+436 GTFLYD
-442 LYYLLAQLTLSLPP
+442 LYYLLAHLTLSLPP

-485 IRNEAIGEL
+485 IRNEAVWEL

-507 QVINETVLIAN
+507 QVINEAVLLAN

-524 EDIHNI
+524 EDINEV

-539 MAQLN
+539 MTQLN
-544 LTGTLEEIELRII
+544 LTGTLEEIEMRII

-567 QTKTAERLGINRT
+567 QTKTAERLGITRT

>member
-1 VKVFAIAPYEGLKEI
+1 
-16 IIELGRNQD
+16 
-25 FELHVEV
+25 
-32 GDLEKGVELASRAAD
+32 
-47 QGFDIIISRGGTAE
+47 
-61 LIQKKVSIPVI
+61 
-72 EIEVSG
+72 
-78 YDMLRVFTLVRDY
+78 
-91 PGKAA
+91 
-96 IVGFPPISEGA
+96 
-107 ATVCQILEIDI
+107 
-118 SPFVISKEE
+118 
-127 EVKPTLKQ
+127 
-135 LLEKGYEVIIGDV
+135 
-148 ITVKEAENL
+148 
-157 GLNGVLITSGKESI
+157 
-171 LKAFQNAKK
+171 
-180 IHNYFSILRRKLSI
+180 
-194 AQQILQEEEEEGF
+194 
-207 VVFDT
+207 
-212 TFNSVYSNTCFIE
+212 
-225 QLNETFKA
+225 
-233 SIKIEEAVKEVIS
+233 
-246 KGEYT
+246 
-251 SLIENNNVFWKV
+251 
-263 KGTKLQESEI
+263 
-273 PLVLFR
+273 
-279 LQRVETNQKRLSNGI
+279 
-294 NIISS
+294 
-299 LMNSIPIKSSF
+299 MNSSPIKSSF

-322 AERFSEKE
+322 AETFSEKE

-373 WNLLLSEEEGLLA
+373 WNFLLSEEEGLLA

-393 FFKNIDSIALS
+393 FFKNIDFIALS

>member
-1 VKVFAIAPYEGLKEI
+1 MKVLAIAPYDGLKEL
-16 IIELGRNQD
+16 IIELGRDQD
-25 FELHVEV
+25 FEIHVEV
-32 GDLEKGVELASRAAD
+32 GDLEKGVELASRAVD

-78 YDMLRVFTLVRDY
+78 YDMLRVLTLVRDY

-107 ATVCQILEIDI
+107 ATVCQLLEIDI
-118 SPFVISKEE
+118 SPYVISKEE

-135 LLEKGYEVIIGDV
+135 LLEKGYEVIIGDA

-157 GLNGVLITSGKESI
+157 GLNGVLITSGKESL

-180 IHNYFSILRRKLSI
+180 MHNYFSILRRKLSI
-194 AQQILQEEEEEGF
+194 AQQILQEEEEGF

-212 TFNSVYSNTCFIE
+212 TFNSVYSNTCFSE
-225 QLNETFKA
+225 QLNKTFKA
-233 SIKIEEAVKEVIS
+233 SIKIEEAVTEVIS

-263 KGTKLQESEI
+263 KGTKLQGFEI
-273 PLVLFR
+273 SLVLFR
-279 LQRVETNQKRLSNGI
+279 LKRVESNQKRLSDSI

-299 LMNSIPIKSSF
+299 LMNSSPIKSSF
-310 IKSNQMKMVIQS
+310 IKSNEMKMVIQS
-322 AERFSEKE
+322 AEQYSEKK
-330 ESIWIIGEKGTGK
+330 ESIWISGEKGTGK
-343 EKLAHYI
+343 EKLAQYI
-350 HYRSSKRS
+350 HYRSSNRS

-366 SHLTAEQ
+366 SLLTAEQ

-386 SNNNGTI
+386 SNDKGTI
-393 FFKNIDSIALS
+393 FLKNIDSIALS
-404 DQKELM
+404 NQKELM
-410 SYLIKNKPKSR
+410 SYLIKNNPKSR
-421 IIASSNEN
+421 IIASSSEN
-429 ISTMIES
+429 ILTMIES

-507 QVINETVLIAN
+507 QVINETVLLAN

-524 EDIHNI
+524 EDINYI
-530 LKTKLEETE
+530 LKTKVKETE
-539 MAQLN
+539 MAQLV
-544 LTGTLEEIELRII
+544 LTGTLEEIEQRII
-557 RQVWLEEGMN
+557 KQVWLEEGMN

>member
-1 VKVFAIAPYEGLKEI
+1 MKALSIAPYEGLKEL

-25 FELHVEV
+25 FEIHVEV

-78 YDMLRVFTLVRDY
+78 YDMLRVLTLVRDY

-107 ATVCQILEIDI
+107 ATVSQLLEMDI
-118 SPFVISKEE
+118 SHYVISKEE

-135 LLEKGYEVIIGDV
+135 LLEEGYEVIIGDV

-157 GLNGVLITSGKESI
+157 GLNGILITSGKESI
-171 LKAFQNAKK
+171 LKAFQSAKK
-180 IHNYFSILRRKLSI
+180 MHNYFSILRGKLSI
-194 AQQILQEEEEEGF
+194 AQQILQVEEEGF

-212 TFNSVYSNTCFIE
+212 TFNHVYSNTYFTE
-225 QLNETFKA
+225 QLSKTFKA
-233 SIKIEEAVKEVIS
+233 SIKTEDAVTEVMA

-251 SLIENNNVFWKV
+251 TLIENNNVFWKV
-263 KGTKLQESEI
+263 KGTQLQGFEI
-273 PLVLFR
+273 SLVLFR
-279 LQRVETNQKRLSNGI
+279 LQRVESNHKRLSDGI

-299 LMNSIPIKSSF
+299 LMNSSPIKSSF
-310 IKSNQMKMVIQS
+310 IKSNQMKMVIQT
-322 AERFSEKE
+322 AEKYSEKE
-330 ESIWIIGEKGTGK
+330 ESIWISGEKGTGK

-350 HYRSSKRS
+350 HYRSSKRA
-358 FPLMTINC
+358 FPLVTINC
-366 SHLTAEQ
+366 SLLTAEQ
-373 WNLLLSEEEGLLA
+373 WNLLLNEEEGLLA
-386 SNNNGTI
+386 SNDNGTI
-393 FFKNIDSIALS
+393 FLKSIDSIALS
-404 DQKELM
+404 NQKELL
-410 SYLIKNKPKSR
+410 SYLKKNNPKSR
-421 IIASSNEN
+421 MIVSSSEN
-429 ISTMIES
+429 ILTMIES
-436 GAFLYD
+436 GVFLND
-442 LYYLLAQLTLSLPP
+442 LYYLLAQLTLSIPP

-485 IRNEAIGEL
+485 IRNEAIEEL

-507 QVINETVLIAN
+507 QVINETVLLAD
-518 GPFIEK
+518 GPFIER
-524 EDIHNI
+524 EDINYI
-530 LKTKLEETE
+530 LKTKVKETE
-539 MAQLN
+539 MTQLD
-544 LTGTLEEIELRII
+544 LTGTLEEIEHRII

>member
-1 VKVFAIAPYEGLKEI
+1 MAIAPYEGLKEL

-25 FELHVEV
+25 FEIHVEV
-32 GDLEKGVELASRAAD
+32 GDLEKGVELASHAAD

-78 YDMLRVFTLVRDY
+78 YDMLRVLTLVRDY

-107 ATVCQILEIDI
+107 STVSQLLEMDI
-118 SPFVISKEE
+118 SPYVISKEE
-127 EVKPTLKQ
+127 EVKPTLKR
-135 LLEKGYEVIIGDV
+135 LLEEGYEVIIGDV

-157 GLNGVLITSGKESI
+157 GLNGILITSGKESI

-180 IHNYFSILRRKLSI
+180 MHNYFSILRKKLSI
-194 AQQILQEEEEEGF
+194 AQQILQEEEEGF

-212 TFNSVYSNTCFIE
+212 TFNHVYSNTYFTE
-225 QLNETFKA
+225 QLNKTFKA
-233 SIKIEEAVKEVIS
+233 SIKIEEAVTEVIS

-251 SLIENNNVFWKV
+251 TLIENNNVFWKV
-263 KGTKLQESEI
+263 KGTKLQGFEI
-273 PLVLFR
+273 SLVLFR
-279 LQRVETNQKRLSNGI
+279 LQRVESNQKRLSDGI
-294 NIISS
+294 SIISS
-299 LMNSIPIKSSF
+299 LMNSSPIKSSF
-310 IKSNQMKMVIQS
+310 IKSNHMKMVIQS
-322 AERFSEKE
+322 AEKYSEKE
-330 ESIWIIGEKGTGK
+330 ESIWISGEKGTGK

-366 SHLTAEQ
+366 SLLTAEQ

-386 SNNNGTI
+386 SNDNGTI
-393 FFKNIDSIALS
+393 FLKNIDSIAVS
-404 DQKELM
+404 NQKGLL
-410 SYLIKNKPKSR
+410 SYLKKNNPKSR
-421 IIASSNEN
+421 MIASSSEN
-429 ISTMIES
+429 ILTMIES
-436 GAFLYD
+436 GAFLND

-507 QVINETVLIAN
+507 QVINETVLLAN
-518 GPFIEK
+518 GPFIER
-524 EDIHNI
+524 EDINYI
-530 LKTKLEETE
+530 LKTKLKETE
-539 MAQLN
+539 MAQLD
-544 LTGTLEEIELRII
+544 LTGTLEEIEHKII
-557 RQVWLEEGMN
+557 KQVWLEEGMN
-567 QTKTAERLGINRT
+567 QTKTAERLKINRT

>member
-1 VKVFAIAPYEGLKEI
+1 VKALAIAPYEGLKEL

-25 FELHVEV
+25 FEIHVEV
-32 GDLEKGVELASRAAD
+32 GDLEKGVELASRAAN

-61 LIQKKVSIPVI
+61 LIQRKVSIPVI

-78 YDMLRVFTLVRDY
+78 YDMLRVLTLVRDY

-96 IVGFPPISEGA
+96 IVGFQPISEGA
-107 ATVCQILEIDI
+107 ATVSQLLEIDL
-118 SPFVISKEE
+118 SHFVISKEE
-127 EVKPTLKQ
+127 EVTPTLKQ

-180 IHNYFSILRRKLSI
+180 MHNYFSILRSKLLI
-194 AQQILQEEEEEGF
+194 AQQILQEEEEGI
-207 VVFDT
+207 VVIDT
-212 TFNSVYSNTCFIE
+212 TFNSVYSNTCFTE
-225 QLNETFKA
+225 HLNENFKS
-233 SIKIEEAVKEVIS
+233 SIKIEEVVREVIS

-251 SLIENNNVFWKV
+251 SLIESNNVFWKV
-263 KGTKLQESEI
+263 KGTKLQGFETS
-273 PLVLFR
+273 LVLFR
-279 LQRVETNQKRLSNGI
+279 LHRVESNPKRLSNGI
-294 NIISS
+294 KIISS
-299 LMNSIPIKSSF
+299 LMNSSPIKASF
-310 IKSNQMKMVIQS
+310 IKSNQMKIVLQS
-322 AERFSEKE
+322 AERYSEKE
-330 ESIWIIGEKGTGK
+330 ESIWISGEKGTGK

-350 HYRSSKRS
+350 HYCSSKRS

-366 SHLTAEQ
+366 SLLSAEQ
-373 WNLLLSEEEGLLA
+373 WSLLLSEEEGLLA
-386 SNNNGTI
+386 SNENGTI
-393 FFKNIDSIALS
+393 FLKNIDSIALS
-404 DQKELM
+404 DQKELL
-410 SYLIKNKPKSR
+410 SFLIKNHPKSR

-429 ISTMIES
+429 ILTMIEN

-485 IRNEAIGEL
+485 IRNDAIEEL

-507 QVINETVLIAN
+507 QVINETVLLAN

-524 EDIHNI
+524 EDINYI
-530 LKTKLEETE
+530 LKTKLKETD
-539 MAQLN
+539 MSHLD
-544 LTGTLEEIELRII
+544 LTGTLEEIEQRII

>member
-1 VKVFAIAPYEGLKEI
+1 MKVFAIAPYEGLKEI

-25 FELHVEV
+25 FEIHVEV

-78 YDMLRVFTLVRDY
+78 YDMLRVLTLVRDY

-118 SPFVISKEE
+118 SSNVISKEE

-148 ITVKEAENL
+148 ITVKEAENF

-180 IHNYFSILRRKLSI
+180 MHNYFSILRRKLSI
-194 AQQILQEEEEEGF
+194 AQQILQEEEEGV

-212 TFNSVYSNTCFIE
+212 TFNNVYSNTCFTE
-225 QLNETFKA
+225 QLNKTFKA
-233 SIKIEEAVKEVIS
+233 SIKIEEAVTEVNS

-251 SLIENNNVFWKV
+251 SLIEHNNVFWKV
-263 KGTKLQESEI
+263 KGTKLQESELS
-273 PLVLFR
+273 LVLFR
-279 LQRVETNQKRLSNGI
+279 LQRVESNQKRLSDGI
-294 NIISS
+294 TIISS
-299 LMNSIPIKSSF
+299 LMNSSPVKSSF

-322 AERFSEKE
+322 AERYSEKE
-330 ESIWIIGEKGTGK
+330 ESIWISGEKGTGK

-366 SHLTAEQ
+366 SLLTADQ
-373 WNLLLSEEEGLLA
+373 WNLLLSEVEGLLV
-386 SNNNGTI
+386 SNDNGTI
-393 FFKNIDSIALS
+393 FLKNIDSISLS
-404 DQKELM
+404 NQKELM
-410 SYLIKNKPKSR
+410 TYLKKNNLRSR
-421 IIASSNEN
+421 IIASSSGD
-429 ISTMIES
+429 ILTMIES
-436 GAFLYD
+436 GTFLHD

-485 IRNEAIGEL
+485 IRNEAIWEL

-507 QVINETVLIAN
+507 QVINEAVLLAN

-524 EDIHNI
+524 EDINEI

-539 MAQLN
+539 MGQLN
-544 LTGTLEEIELRII
+544 LTGTLEEIEMRII

-567 QTKTAERLGINRT
+567 QTKTAERLGITRT

>member
-1 VKVFAIAPYEGLKEI
+1 MAIAPYEGLKEL

-25 FELHVEV
+25 FEIHVEV

-78 YDMLRVFTLVRDY
+78 YDMLRVLTLVRDY

-107 ATVCQILEIDI
+107 ATVSQILEMDI
-118 SPFVISKEE
+118 SHYVISKEE

-135 LLEKGYEVIIGDV
+135 MLEKGYEVIIGDV

-180 IHNYFSILRRKLSI
+180 MHNYFSILRRKLSI
-194 AQQILQEEEEEGF
+194 AQQILQEEEEGY

-212 TFNSVYSNTCFIE
+212 TFNNVYSNTCFTE
-225 QLNETFKA
+225 QLNKTFKA
-233 SIKIEEAVKEVIS
+233 SIKIEEAVTEVIS
-246 KGEYT
+246 KDEYT

-263 KGTKLQESEI
+263 KGTKLEGFEI
-273 PLVLFR
+273 SLVLFR
-279 LQRVETNQKRLSNGI
+279 LQRVESNQKRLSAGI

-299 LMNSIPIKSSF
+299 LMNSSPIKSSF

-322 AERFSEKE
+322 AERYSEKE
-330 ESIWIIGEKGTGK
+330 ESIWISGEKGTGK

-350 HYRSSKRS
+350 HYRSTKRS

-366 SHLTAEQ
+366 ALLTAEQ
-373 WNLLLSEEEGLLA
+373 WNLLLSEEESLLA
-386 SNNNGTI
+386 SNDKGTI
-393 FFKNIDSIALS
+393 FFKNIDSVALS
-404 DQKELM
+404 NQKELM
-410 SYLIKNKPKSR
+410 SYLIKNNPKSR
-421 IIASSNEN
+421 IITSSSEN
-429 ISTMIES
+429 ILTMIEN

-442 LYYLLAQLTLSLPP
+442 LYYLLAQFTLSLPP

-507 QVINETVLIAN
+507 QVINETVLLAN

-524 EDIHNI
+524 EDINYI
-530 LKTKLEETE
+530 LKTKLKETE
-539 MAQLN
+539 MAQLD
-544 LTGTLEEIELRII
+544 LTGTLEEIEQRII
-557 RQVWLEEGMN
+557 RQVWQEEGMN

>member
-1 VKVFAIAPYEGLKEI
+1 M
-16 IIELGRNQD
+16 
-25 FELHVEV
+25 H
-32 GDLEKGVELASRAAD
+32 S
-47 QGFDIIISRGGTAE
+47 
-61 LIQKKVSIPVI
+61 
-72 EIEVSG
+72 
-78 YDMLRVFTLVRDY
+78 
-91 PGKAA
+91 
-96 IVGFPPISEGA
+96 
-107 ATVCQILEIDI
+107 
-118 SPFVISKEE
+118 
-127 EVKPTLKQ
+127 
-135 LLEKGYEVIIGDV
+135 
-148 ITVKEAENL
+148 
-157 GLNGVLITSGKESI
+157 
-171 LKAFQNAKK
+171 
-180 IHNYFSILRRKLSI
+180 YFSILRRKLSI
-194 AQQILQEEEEEGF
+194 AQQILQEEEEGF
-207 VVFDT
+207 VVFDK
-212 TFNSVYSNTCFIE
+212 TFNSVYSNTCFTE
-225 QLNETFKA
+225 QLNKTFKA
-233 SIKIEEAVKEVIS
+233 SINIEEAVTEVTS

-263 KGTKLQESEI
+263 KGTKLQGFEI

-279 LQRVETNQKRLSNGI
+279 LQRVESNQKTLSDGI

-299 LMNSIPIKSSF
+299 LMNSSPIKSSF
-310 IKSNQMKMVIQS
+310 IKSNQMKMVIES
-322 AERFSEKE
+322 AERYSEKE
-330 ESIWIIGEKGTGK
+330 ESIWISGEKGTGK

-366 SHLTAEQ
+366 SLLAAEQ

-393 FFKNIDSIALS
+393 FLKNIDSLALS
-404 DQKELM
+404 NQKELL
-410 SYLIKNKPKSR
+410 SYLIKNNSKSR
-421 IIASSNEN
+421 IIASSGEN
-429 ISTMIES
+429 ILNLIES
-436 GAFLYD
+436 GAFLND

-471 INESNTKYGKQIAG
+471 INEFNTKYGKQIAG

-507 QVINETVLIAN
+507 QVINETVVLSS

-524 EDIHNI
+524 EDIHYI
-530 LKTKLEETE
+530 LKTKLKEAE
-539 MAQLN
+539 MSQLEI
-544 LTGTLEEIELRII
+544 TGTLEEIEQRII